1 MASIQQ
7 VSLGV
12 SDDKRAGE
20 FWRQALGYVRRP
32 PRHEGDEWIVLEP
45 KPGEPGVGIAM
56 DVSESPAEQF
66 PRIHFDLDAGE
77 RDLDEEVERL
87 VALGAQRVDWQH
99 YPEELPLGG
108 RPYVVLADTEGNRFC
123 VEGHRRGDGT
133 HLAP

>member
-20 FWRQALGYVRRP
+20 LP
-32 PRHEGDEWIVLEP
+32 P
-45 KPGEPGVGIAM
+45 
-56 DVSESPAEQF
+56 
-66 PRIHFDLDAGE
+66 
-77 RDLDEEVERL
+77 
-87 VALGAQRVDWQH
+87 
-99 YPEELPLGG
+99 GG

-133 HLAP
+133 HVTP